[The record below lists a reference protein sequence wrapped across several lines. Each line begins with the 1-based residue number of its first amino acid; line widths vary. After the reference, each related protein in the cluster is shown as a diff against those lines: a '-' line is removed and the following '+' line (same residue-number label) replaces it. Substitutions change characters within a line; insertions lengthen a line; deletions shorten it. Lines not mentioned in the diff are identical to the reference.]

1 MSLCM
6 GFVSRYG
13 GFVEWNSRRRD
24 RDLPLW
30 QPSKRAQLRMVPG
43 MMVQRSTPG
52 MEQGFAMTD
61 QDIRRLQR
69 LSNYQRALGQLTR
82 AVELAQSR
90 PLSELERQGLIQ
102 AFEFVFELA
111 WNLMKDYFVYQGN
124 PAITGSRDA
133 IRTAFKQGLVV
144 DGEGWMEMIKS
155 RNQTAHAYN
164 ESIAIEIA
172 ERILARYQDLFVQF
186 QQRMQGLA
194 SEL

>member
-52 MEQGFAMTD
+52 IEQGFAMTD
-61 QDIRRLQR
+61 QDIRWLQR

>member
-52 MEQGFAMTD
+52 IEQGFAMTD
-61 QDIRRLQR
+61 QDIRWLQR

-155 RNQTAHAYN
+155 RNQTAHTYN